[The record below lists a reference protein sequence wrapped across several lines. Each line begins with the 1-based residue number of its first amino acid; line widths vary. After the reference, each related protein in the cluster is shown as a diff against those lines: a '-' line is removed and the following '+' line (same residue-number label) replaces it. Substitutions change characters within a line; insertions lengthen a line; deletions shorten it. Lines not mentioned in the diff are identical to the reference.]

1 MSNSWYS
8 INLSV
13 LINDIS
19 NSVLQGYFST
29 NSNFEIQN
37 LYNIVDLSTNILAT
51 TSIDNEA
58 DNLYDSSNNVFDSSG
73 IAITSLVAL
82 NSLFNGET
90 ANATEFVLK
99 RILVGETPEYTL
111 LYKDSDGIFKT
122 LSVNGAVYPTVS
134 IVTTTDPFVS
144 SGGGG
149 GGETGGGSGGGV
161 VNPVVSWYSMN
172 LSIPIDGSSNSIL
185 EGYFGIDASF
195 VVQSIYK
202 GTDLSTNLLASMS
215 IDNGA
220 DNLYDSSNNVFDSS
234 GIAITSLVALNS
246 LFNGET
252 ANATEFVLK
261 RILVGET
268 PEYTLLYKDSD
279 GIFKTLSVNG
289 AVYPTVSIVTTTDP
303 FVISGGGGGGET
315 GGGGGGETG
324 GGGGG
329 ETGGGGGGETGGG
342 GGGETGGGGGGS
354 QPPTPPII
362 QPIRYR
368 FPCFKEDTRILTKN
382 GYVPIQSL
390 RKGDL
395 VKTFKND
402 YKPIDM
408 IGVREINHISNKQ
421 RIKEQLY
428 VCRENEY
435 PEIFEDLI
443 ITGCHSILVDN
454 FTDETQKEKTIE
466 VNGKIYITDKKYRL
480 PACLDHRASVYEN
493 PGNYNIYHIALEHE
507 SYYMN
512 YGIYANGLLV
522 ESCSRRY
529 MKEESN
535 MSLIE

>member
-1 MSNSWYS
+1 
-8 INLSV
+8 
-13 LINDIS
+13 
-19 NSVLQGYFST
+19 
-29 NSNFEIQN
+29 
-37 LYNIVDLSTNILAT
+37 
-51 TSIDNEA
+51 
-58 DNLYDSSNNVFDSSG
+58 
-73 IAITSLVAL
+73 
-82 NSLFNGET
+82 
-90 ANATEFVLK
+90 
-99 RILVGETPEYTL
+99 
-111 LYKDSDGIFKT
+111 
-122 LSVNGAVYPTVS
+122 
-134 IVTTTDPFVS
+134 
-144 SGGGG
+144 
-149 GGETGGGSGGGV
+149 
-161 VNPVVSWYSMN
+161 MN

-195 VVQSIYK
+195 IVQSIYK

-246 LFNGET
+246 LYNGET

-261 RILVGET
+261 RIIVNET

-303 FVISGGGGGGET
+303 FVSSGGGGGGGET
-315 GGGGGGETG
+315 GGGGGG
-324 GGGGG
+324 
-329 ETGGGGGGETGGG
+329 
-342 GGGETGGGGGGS
+342 GS
-354 QPPTPPII
+354 

-368 FPCFKEDTRILTKN
+368 FPCFKEDTKILTKN
-382 GYVPIQSL
+382 GYVPIQNL

-402 YKPIDM
+402 YKPINM

-435 PEIFEDLI
+435 PEIFEELV

-480 PACLDHRASVYEN
+480 PVCLDERASVYEN